1 MKYPGYLLNPG
12 DMFQVDVEKVMYAT
26 GRKKLPTT
34 KLSKRAPKSVQNAEA
49 EGEAAA
55 EEAVELEAAVE
66 QEAEELDEEAKKK
79 KTVKNLTWLRDRAKK
94 IVESSSD
101 LSVKRKR
108 ALRALMRDAK
118 TTWSKLGAN
127 SDKLDEADAMADN
140 LAKLLSELEVS
151 PAETQKV
158 EVAEAKEVEE
168 TSGVQSK
175 EESKILRR
183 LIQEELENPEDLSKP
198 YATPWKPRPYMSAFA
213 FIPRYLEVNQN
224 ICAAVYLRHPVARQ
238 GLAEVPTPFSKGL
251 NQLAFNWYLRRG

>member
-12 DMFQVDVEKVMYAT
+12 DLFQVDVEKVMFAT

-34 KLSKRAPKSVQNAEA
+34 KLSKHAPQSAVSAEA

-55 EEAVELEAAVE
+55 EEEVDSEEAVE
-66 QEAEELDEEAKKK
+66 QEAEELDEEAKKE
-79 KTVKNLTWLRDRAKK
+79 KTAKNLKSLRDRAKK

-108 ALRALMRDAK
+108 ALRALMRDVK
-118 TTWSKLGAN
+118 TTFSKLG
-127 SDKLDEADAMADN
+127 KLEQPDEVVDN

-151 PAETQKV
+151 PAEAEAQK
-158 EVAEAKEVEE
+158 AEAKEAKEGEE
-168 TSGVQSK
+168 NSGVQSK
-175 EESKILRR
+175 EERQILRR
-183 LIQEELENPEDLSKP
+183 LIQEEIENPEDLSKP

-238 GLAEVPTPFSKGL
+238 GLGEVPTPYSGHL

>member
-34 KLSKRAPKSVQNAEA
+34 KLSKHAPKAIQNAEA
-49 EGEAAA
+49 EAAA
-55 EEAVELEAAVE
+55 EEVEEAVE
-66 QEAEELDEEAKKK
+66 QEAEELNEAEKKE
-79 KTVKNLTWLRDRAKK
+79 KTVKNLEWLRDRAKK

-101 LSVKRKR
+101 ISVKRKR
-108 ALRALMRDAK
+108 ALRALMRDVK
-118 TTWSKLGAN
+118 TTWSKLARASG
-127 SDKLDEADAMADN
+127 KVEEADQVVDN
-140 LAKLLSELEVS
+140 LAELLSELEVK
-151 PAETQKV
+151 PAAEAEPK
-158 EVAEAKEVEE
+158 EAKEGEE
-168 TSGVQSK
+168 TSGFQSK
-175 EESKILRR
+175 EERQILKR

-198 YATPWKPRPYMSAFA
+198 YATPWKPRPYMSPFV

-238 GLAEVPTPFSKGL
+238 GHAEVPTPFSGSL